1 MYLLLLILFTI
12 KVYAGI
18 NIFKVTISMFQI
30 FQAELIL
37 LKIPLNYLKKVKSCF
52 MEEACNL
59 CNLLNPG
66 CKLNIHKTHL
76 RSSLIMFNCDVLR
89 DFVPFVQI

>member
-1 MYLLLLILFTI
+1 MYLLLVILFTI

-37 LKIPLNYLKKVKSCF
+37 LKIPLNYLKK
-52 MEEACNL
+52 
-59 CNLLNPG
+59 
-66 CKLNIHKTHL
+66 
-76 RSSLIMFNCDVLR
+76 
-89 DFVPFVQI
+89 